1 MTNIDNIQKVLD
13 SNCCIGCG
21 ACAYISNGNMKLNQF
36 GEYVPDFE
44 KNKSS
49 LFRNEEE
56 NTKVC
61 PFLSPELN
69 ENALSNDLFHTSPH
83 FNDKIGYYW
92 DCFGAYVK
100 SSDIRNDS
108 TSGGFGTWLGLK
120 LLSLG
125 YIDGVIHAREVEPK
139 SNDGALFK
147 YKISKD
153 PKSIKAGAKTRYH
166 VMEMSEVLKEIRETE
181 GKFLF
186 IGVPCFIKSIRR
198 IQKIDNVIRE
208 KVPFTVSLVCGH
220 YKSINWTR
228 SLAWGAGISPK
239 KLKKFQYRTK
249 GAKID
254 PRAYVFK
261 ALSYDGLE
269 IQADSAKIIGGKFNA
284 GAMMPNACNYCD
296 DVVGETADITI
307 GDAWLPKFDTNKW
320 GTNLLII
327 RNKLVY
333 DIVLESE
340 RSGEVFLERISSD
353 EAIKSQSGGFR
364 QRREGLS
371 FRLSLAKKKKLW
383 VPQKRVKENQIK
395 LSWIRKLI
403 YRQRMLC
410 STLSR
415 KSFPVAMELND
426 YDIYRNNLRKHFLY
440 LRCLEIISSLRTSL
454 TIKIKRYFI
463 RVKERLKK

>member
-1 MTNIDNIQKVLD
+1 MTAKDNIQKVLD

-21 ACAYISNGNMKLNQF
+21 ACAYVSESNMKLNQF
-36 GEYVPDFE
+36 GEYIPDFE

-49 LFRNEEE
+49 FLSNEEE
-56 NTKVC
+56 NAKVC

-69 ENALSNDLFHTSPH
+69 ENILSNDLFCASPH

-100 SSDIRNDS
+100 SSEIRNDS

-125 YIDGVIHAREVEPK
+125 HIDGVIHAREVEPK
-139 SNDGALFK
+139 NNDGALFK
-147 YKISKD
+147 YKVSKD
-153 PKSIKAGAKTRYH
+153 PSSIKAGAKTRYH
-166 VMEMSEVLKEIRETE
+166 VMEMSEVLKEIRKSS

-208 KVPFTVSLVCGH
+208 KIPYTVSLVCGH

-228 SLAWGAGISPK
+228 SLAWGAGINPK
-239 KLKKFQYRTK
+239 ELKKFQYRTK

-261 ALSYDGLE
+261 ALSYDGYE
-269 IQADSAKIIGGKFNA
+269 IQKDSSKIIGGKFNA

-307 GDAWLPKFDTNKW
+307 GDAWLPKFDTNKG

-327 RNKLVY
+327 RNKQIY

-340 RSGEVFLERISSD
+340 RAGEVFLEKISCE
-353 EAIKSQSGGFR
+353 EAINSQSGGFR

-371 FRLSLAKKKKLW
+371 YRLLLAKKKKLW
-383 VPQKRVKENQIK
+383 VPQKRVKDNQIK

-410 STLSR
+410 SNLSR
-415 KSFPVAMELND
+415 NFFPLAMDLND
-426 YDIYRNNLRKHFLY
+426 YNIYRQKLRKHFLY
-440 LRCLEIISSLRTSL
+440 LRSLEIISSFRTSFS
-454 TIKIKRYFI
+454 IKIKRYII
-463 RVKERLKK
+463 RIKESLRK